1 MANQNENLHSGSYLL
16 NTVVLGILLLLT
28 VLTVVLSR
36 IDFGTFDVIVTII
49 VAAIKSFFIV
59 YFFMHLKY
67 EKTIFTA
74 FVLLCFFLLAIAI
87 GMTFLDIG
95 WRY

>member
-1 MANQNENLHSGSYLL
+1 MAEQERSLHSGSYKTNTIVLVALL
-16 NTVVLGILLLLT
+16 ALT

-36 IDFGTFDVIVTII
+36 FDFGVLDVLITII
-49 VAAIKSFFIV
+49 VASIKSFLIV
-59 YFFMHLKY
+59 YYFMYLKY
-67 EKTIFTA
+67 ERTIFT
-74 FVLLCFFLLAIAI
+74 FLVLFCFFLLSIAI

>member
-1 MANQNENLHSGSYLL
+1 MTEQERKLHSVSYKTNTLVLAALL
-16 NTVVLGILLLLT
+16 FLT

-36 IDFGTFDVIVTII
+36 FDLGALDVVITII
-49 VAAIKSFFIV
+49 VATIKSFLIV
-59 YFFMHLKY
+59 YYFMYLKY
-67 EKTIFTA
+67 ERTIFT
-74 FVLLCFFLLAIAI
+74 FVLLLCFFLLSIAI